1 MRRKLLQQQRHL
13 RENFCSHK
21 QKTSK
26 KKEVQEVSEEGNA
39 PKENYRNQELLLRS
53 ELQGTTLR
61 TMYLVILHIFRYT
74 LNCLNNIQQFIF
86 KYVSQMG

>member
-1 MRRKLLQQQRHL
+1 MRRKLLQRQRHL
-13 RENFCSHK
+13 REDH
-21 QKTSK
+21 K
-26 KKEVQEVSEEGNA
+26 KKEVQEKNFSEEGNA

-61 TMYLVILHIFRYT
+61 TMYLVILYIFTYT
-74 LNCLNNIQQFIF
+74 LNCLINIQQFIF